1 MIAAFDLDGT
11 LLKQNGSLA
20 FCDFLCEKG
29 FLSKRDMLYYAFTY
43 ARHMFFGLPFWDLHC
58 LIFEQSFRGCS
69 PASLQPYLTQ
79 FLDEKLE
86 NLWYAPAIL
95 RLERMR
101 KRGFECMILSN
112 SPSFF
117 VSQVAKKLGV
127 EKVFATEYQV
137 DAEGK
142 FSQLTLLMD
151 GERKKQELLSMDSKN
166 IVAFSDSHHDLPFLE
181 VANIPVAVNPRRRLR
196 QVARNR
202 GWEIL

>member
-29 FLSKRDMLYYAFTY
+29 FLSRRDMVYYAYTY
-43 ARHMFFGLPFWDLHC
+43 ARHRFFGLPFWDLHT
-58 LIFEQSFRGCS
+58 LVFERSFRGCS
-69 PASLQPYLTQ
+69 VDSLRPYIDQ
-79 FLDEKLE
+79 FMAERLE
-86 NLWYAPAIL
+86 ALWYPPAVL

-112 SPSFF
+112 SPRFF
-117 VSQVAKKLGV
+117 VEHVAGKLGV
-127 EKVFATEYQV
+127 EKVFATEYQL

-151 GERKKQELLSMDSKN
+151 GDRKKSEILALGGEKT
-166 IVAFSDSHHDLPFLE
+166 VAFSDSHLDLPFLE
-181 VANIPVAVNPRRRLR
+181 AAHTAVAVKPQRLLKK
-196 QVARNR
+196 VAYQR